1 MAEELIVCNAI
12 SMDWLSI
19 AAEEISMTQNPSSD
33 TQVYHSVDE
42 LLEGV
47 EQMEKESGV
56 CQQPI
61 VSTEIPNPVSVE
73 VEVHQPPKSIV
84 ESTKSGRGRG
94 VRGRG
99 GRGGRGR
106 GSGRG
111 VKRLPSV
118 SATATISGEKRKKRS
133 VSEKSS
139 VETETIDSITRV
151 SEVSEIDTSLD
162 HTTQDEEDD
171 HDVQLV
177 DQMLE
182 HGLYETVNSDQDHKK
197 KTIVEQLKTQFV
209 FTQSNVLNLTRAV
222 NHLAFS
228 SVMTEKN
235 QKYLVGMK
243 NSLQKLTGKI
253 SDCFDQQIE
262 CVGQIE
268 ELLTS
273 SIYKVNPTVLHK
285 PFDPNVENLTSRV
298 IENAMKRKREG
309 EMIDLCHSSRE
320 NFRKYLKP
328 TILRNGKNWKTD
340 GAKIFNPAQFYEVW
354 ESLYETYSLIVRD
367 EELYSLL
374 NFPFFENYKDFEDWL
389 RKKKEEDKVFY
400 DAVLKVLAKLAK
412 GRHQAYDDYVNKK
425 ITDDVCED
433 LLKIKKSNILS
444 VLHSCFEALKF

>member
-1 MAEELIVCNAI
+1 MADELIVCNAS
-12 SMDWLSI
+12 SMDWLSL
-19 AAEEISMTQNPSSD
+19 AAEEIFITQTPSSA
-33 TQVYHSVDE
+33 TQVYQTVDE

-56 CQQPI
+56 CQQPTLL
-61 VSTEIPNPVSVE
+61 TEISNPVSVE
-73 VEVHQPPKSIV
+73 VEIHQSPKST
-84 ESTKSGRGRG
+84 EKER
-94 VRGRG
+94 

-106 GSGRG
+106 GIGRG

-118 SATATISGEKRKKRS
+118 SATAATAAISGEKRKKRS

-151 SEVSEIDTSLD
+151 SEVSEIDTSAD
-162 HTTQDEEDD
+162 HTTQEEDD
-171 HDVQLV
+171 DVHLV

-182 HGLYETVNSDQDHKK
+182 HGLNKTSNFDQDSKK
-197 KTIVEQLKTQFV
+197 NTIVEQLKTQFL
-209 FTQSNVLNLTRAV
+209 FTQSNVLNLTHAV
-222 NHLAFS
+222 NHLTFS

-253 SDCFDQQIE
+253 SHCFDQQIE
-262 CVGQIE
+262 CVEQIE

-273 SIYKVNPTVLHK
+273 SIHKVNPTVLHK
-285 PFDPNVENLTSRV
+285 SFDPNVENLTSRV

-309 EMIDLCHSSRE
+309 EMMDLCHTSRE
-320 NFRKYLKP
+320 NFRKYLKS
-328 TILRNGKNWKTD
+328 TILRNGKNWKAD
-340 GAKIFNPAQFYEVW
+340 GAKIFNPGQFYEVW

-367 EELYSLL
+367 EELYSLV

-412 GRHQAYDDYVNKK
+412 SRHQAFDDYVNKK
-425 ITDDVCED
+425 ITDDVCEN
-433 LLKIKKSNILS
+433 LLKIKKSHILN
-444 VLHSCFEALKF
+444 VLPVVLKR

>member
-1 MAEELIVCNAI
+1 MAEELIVCNAT

-19 AAEEISMTQNPSSD
+19 AAEEIQNPSSD

-47 EQMEKESGV
+47 EQMEKESAV
-56 CQQPI
+56 CQQSI
-61 VSTEIPNPVSVE
+61 IPNPVSVE

-84 ESTKSGRGRG
+84 ESSKRGRGRG

-118 SATATISGEKRKKRS
+118 SATAATATISGEKRKKRS

-151 SEVSEIDTSLD
+151 SEVSEIDTSVD
-162 HTTQDEEDD
+162 HTIQEEDD
-171 HDVQLV
+171 DVQLV

-182 HGLYETVNSDQDHKK
+182 HGLNKTVNSDQDHKK

-209 FTQSNVLNLTRAV
+209 FTQSNVLNLTHAV

-262 CVGQIE
+262 CVEQIE

-309 EMIDLCHSSRE
+309 EMMDLCHSSRE

-328 TILRNGKNWKTD
+328 TILRNGKNWKAD

-389 RKKKEEDKVFY
+389 RKKKEEDKTFY

-444 VLHSCFEALKF
+444 VLPVVLKR

>member
-1 MAEELIVCNAI
+1 MAEELIVCNAT

-19 AAEEISMTQNPSSD
+19 AAEEIQNPSSD

-47 EQMEKESGV
+47 EQMEKESAV
-56 CQQPI
+56 CQQSI
-61 VSTEIPNPVSVE
+61 VPTEIPNPVSVE

-84 ESTKSGRGRG
+84 ESSKRGRGRG

-118 SATATISGEKRKKRS
+118 SATAATATISGEKRKKRS

-139 VETETIDSITRV
+139 VQTETIDSITRV

-162 HTTQDEEDD
+162 HTIQDEDD
-171 HDVQLV
+171 DVQLV

-182 HGLYETVNSDQDHKK
+182 HGLNKTANSDQDHKK
-197 KTIVEQLKTQFV
+197 KTIVEQLKIQFV
-209 FTQSNVLNLTRAV
+209 FTQSNVLNLTHAV

-262 CVGQIE
+262 CVEQIE

-285 PFDPNVENLTSRV
+285 SFDPNVENLTSRV

-309 EMIDLCHSSRE
+309 EMMDLCHSSRE

-340 GAKIFNPAQFYEVW
+340 GAKIFNPTQFYEVW

-444 VLHSCFEALKF
+444 VLPAVLKR